1 MKKYRLRNPGTN
13 MELFLR
19 SHFSKTLSTE
29 TIPAKANTVFCG
41 TEFSRAIPV
50 VSLEIQGSI
59 SI

>member
-1 MKKYRLRNPGTN
+1 

-41 TEFSRAIPV
+41 TEFNRAIPV